1 MWQMSGITTRQ
12 LESSRLPWQ
21 SDTRAQISRPQWRS
35 NHSDLCFFGR
45 WQCSCRSG
53 RCRCFLSLL
62 CSIHQSL
69 SRKSCWIHPF
79 LGLIRCCHSGI
90 NSYPHMTFH
99 TVKVLIHTF
108 TCHCIL
114 VLFHTKTCHFILATT
129 CFIRIRNVSY
139 VQILFHTFENLF
151 HTYMYCFIRAH
162 VISSYHTYIYCF
174 IPTHV
179 ISYLRQPVSYVNVLF
194 HTYTRDFRWNVCDQA
209 HCTCVY

>member
-1 MWQMSGITTRQ
+1 MVCHHTLSKMVWFHTIKLAFHTKKFTFHTPQYVIIPTIV
-12 LESSRLPWQ
+12 
-21 SDTRAQISRPQWRS
+21 ISY
-35 NHSDLCFFGR
+35 
-45 WQCSCRSG
+45 
-53 RCRCFLSLL
+53 
-62 CSIHQSL
+62 
-69 SRKSCWIHPF
+69 
-79 LGLIRCCHSGI
+79 HSGI

-179 ISYLRQPVSYVNVLF
+179 ISYLRQPFSYVNVLF
-194 HTYTRDFRWNVCDQA
+194 HTYTRDFRWNVCDQS

>member
-1 MWQMSGITTRQ
+1 MVCHHTLSKNGNNFIPKNWHFIPKKLHFIPPGISSYLQ
-12 LESSRLPWQ
+12 LS
-21 SDTRAQISRPQWRS
+21 
-35 NHSDLCFFGR
+35 
-45 WQCSCRSG
+45 
-53 RCRCFLSLL
+53 
-62 CSIHQSL
+62 
-69 SRKSCWIHPF
+69 
-79 LGLIRCCHSGI
+79 
-90 NSYPHMTFH
+90 
-99 TVKVLIHTF
+99 LIHTC

-114 VLFHTKTCHFILATT
+114 VLFHTKTCHFIPATT

-139 VQILFHTFENLF
+139 VLILFYTFENLF
-151 HTYMYCFIRAH
+151 HTYRYCFIRAH